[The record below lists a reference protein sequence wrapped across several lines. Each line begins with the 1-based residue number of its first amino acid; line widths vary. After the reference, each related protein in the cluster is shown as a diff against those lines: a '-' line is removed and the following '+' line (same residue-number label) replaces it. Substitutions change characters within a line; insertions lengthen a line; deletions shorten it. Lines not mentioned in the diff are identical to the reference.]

1 MNEFLEFLE
10 EQKKK
15 TVLASWARGPCT
27 VYAQGMKHRMREMEK
42 CLDTVYE
49 ASKKNAN
56 DTKTVDKRVGRIE
69 EKLESRAGK
78 LLMRSYGK
86 RSGKANTGY
95 AWDVSPKTT
104 KRRVQKR
111 EMNGT

>member
-1 MNEFLEFLE
+1 LNEFLEFLE

-15 TVLASWARGPCT
+15 TVLASWARRLCT
-27 VYAQGMKHRMREMEK
+27 VYAQGMKRRIREMEK

-56 DTKTVDKRVGRIE
+56 DTKTAEKRVSRIE

-78 LLMRSYGK
+78 PLMRSYGK
-86 RSGKANTGY
+86 RRGKADTGY
-95 AWDVSPKTT
+95 AWDVSA
-104 KRRVQKR
+104 RRQR
-111 EMNGT
+111 EECRKEK

>member
-1 MNEFLEFLE
+1 
-10 EQKKK
+10 
-15 TVLASWARGPCT
+15 
-27 VYAQGMKHRMREMEK
+27 MEK

-95 AWDVSPKTT
+95 AWDVSP
-104 KRRVQKR
+104 RRQR
-111 EMNGT
+111 EECRKEK